1 MKTEGILFAFLV
13 GLALLVAGCSS
24 GQEVQGTPRVIESG
38 DKAGQ
43 QVSAQQPQ
51 QPQQSQEQQ
60 ASSQQQQEPPRAN
73 EVPPSPSPPSGAE
86 SESPKVNEIA
96 VRAFQWG
103 FEPSTITVKKGDA
116 VRLMITSSDVKHG
129 FAIPE
134 YGLDV
139 QLSPGD
145 TVPVEFVADKA
156 GTFTAYCSV
165 PCGAGHTGMRAKL
178 VVE

>member
-1 MKTEGILFAFLV
+1 MRAIGMLLVFLV
-13 GLALLVAGCSS
+13 GIALLVAGCSP
-24 GQEVQGTPRVIESG
+24 GQQVQGTPRSIEGNAQSSQPAGSG
-38 DKAGQ
+38 NDL
-43 QVSAQQPQ
+43 SLPPQ
-51 QPQQSQEQQ
+51 QPK
-60 ASSQQQQEPPRAN
+60 AN
-73 EVPPSPSPPSGAE
+73 EVPPSPSPPPGATE
-86 SESPKVNEIA
+86 SESPKVNEIS

-103 FEPSTITVKKGDA
+103 FEPGTITVKKGEV

-145 TVPVEFVADKA
+145 TVPVEFVADKS

-165 PCGAGHTGMRAKL
+165 PCGAGHTDMKAKL